1 MVLLTMVLTVMAQ
14 TREEKVARYRAAER
28 EIKAAV
34 EKGDLSKEA
43 AERRLIEMK
52 LAMFEQPGAE
62 ARNARTKW
70 VEGYF
75 KGAEDAL
82 VSAVKSGKLD
92 RKEIEP
98 ILFELRKDLQARL
111 DRENKSS
118 EDKGQSA
125 NPEERMRDYIYQLQ
139 QEVDEAVKAG
149 KMTKKEGKKKI
160 EEAQKAVEMRR
171 QEMKKR
177 VKRGGR

>member
-1 MVLLTMVLTVMAQ
+1 MVLFIMTITVMAQ
-14 TREEKVARYRAAER
+14 TQEEKVARYRAAER
-28 EIKAAV
+28 DIKAAV
-34 EKGDLSKEA
+34 EAGEVSKEA
-43 AERRLIEMK
+43 AERRLIEMRMR
-52 LAMFEQPGAE
+52 MFEQPGAE

-98 ILFELRKDLQARL
+98 ILLGLRKDMQVRL
-111 DRENKSS
+111 DEGKKSS
-118 EDKGQSA
+118 EEKGRNA
-125 NPEERMRDYIYQLQ
+125 NPEEGMRAYLDKVQK
-139 QEVDEAVKAG
+139 EVDEAVKAG

-160 EEAQKAVEMRR
+160 EEAQKAVDERR
-171 QEMKKR
+171 KAME
-177 VKRGGR
+177 KRGR